1 MASKKLNEMSL
12 AELEARKM
20 TLRTQ
25 NAMIAT
31 AGLVGGLA
39 MAYKQGGG
47 LFKYAVYG
55 LGNAIVLGFL
65 PRLFYFVPKENEVD
79 ALIADRIASSSEE

>member
-1 MASKKLNEMSL
+1 MAKDLKSMSL
-12 AELEARKM
+12 TELEARKM

-25 NAMIAT
+25 NAMIAS
-31 AGLVGGLA
+31 AGLVLGLS

-47 LFKYAVYG
+47 LFRYAVYG

-79 ALIADRIASSSEE
+79 ALIADKLIAESEN